1 MQKRSESADELW
13 RCVDV
18 FEVDMAEDKWKVLI
32 YTCILGCKDVNGC
45 DALEGAE
52 KIGRYRWDVKVNAG
66 SSAWNAF
73 CGK

>member
-1 MQKRSESADELW
+1 
-13 RCVDV
+13 
-18 FEVDMAEDKWKVLI
+18 MAEYEWKWLI